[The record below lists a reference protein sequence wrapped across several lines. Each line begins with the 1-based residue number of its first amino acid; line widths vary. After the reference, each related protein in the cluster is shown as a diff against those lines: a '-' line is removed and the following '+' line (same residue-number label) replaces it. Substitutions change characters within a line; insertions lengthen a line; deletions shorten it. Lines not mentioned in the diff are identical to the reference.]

1 MAGSQANDLMVQ
13 KYDFSLKEET
23 KLYHRAKREQWD
35 AADLPWE
42 LGTALD
48 PIQRAAGAQVLSNF
62 LYGEQAAMLIA
73 SQLVS
78 QVQDMEI
85 RACLATQVMD
95 EIRHIE
101 AFNRY
106 IVMLGKVQNP
116 NEHIRE
122 FVERLLAVQNP
133 EEKFIGLHLLLE
145 GLALEVFHEA
155 AQRIADPLLKIMLN
169 KTTHDESRHIAFGTT
184 YLKKLVKKLDEETK
198 AQLVTRHT
206 EYSMLLVGLVID
218 EAETSAQF
226 GLDLAKI
233 TERNINGHLH
243 RMAGIGLWKEE

>member
-1 MAGSQANDLMVQ
+1 MADSQPIDLMVHS
-13 KYDFSLKEET
+13 YDFTWKEET

-35 AADLPWE
+35 AEALPWE

-78 QVQDMEI
+78 QVRDIEV

-101 AFNRY
+101 AFSRY
-106 IVMLGKVQNP
+106 IGMLGKVQKP

-122 FVERLLAVQNP
+122 FVERLVAVQNP

-155 AQRIADPLLKIMLN
+155 AQRIADPLLKEMLN
-169 KTTHDESRHIAFGTT
+169 KTAHDESRHIAFGTI
-184 YLKKLVKKLDEETK
+184 YLKKLIGELDEETK

-206 EYSMLLVGLVID
+206 KYSMLLVGLVID

-233 TERNINGHLH
+233 TERNISGHLR
-243 RMAGIGLWKEE
+243 RMEEIGLWKEA